1 MSPPQVSNK
10 QRRASPAS
18 CRGWAR
24 TPRAARWPP
33 QRVCPS
39 VSVNNLS
46 ELSTSARQCVP
57 QPSYWTNV
65 TSPCLFKKCI
75 HLYFSYFHKMQFM
88 QLLDDRGDTVGSR
101 IIMRR
106 QYVSI
111 KVTSPPPVR
120 NKQVTTQNID
130 TETITHHRAARPG
143 HPVQRGHRESAP
155 PPPLP
160 PPRPGQ

>member
-88 QLLDDRGDTVGSR
+88 QLLDDREDTVGSR

-111 KVTSPPPVR
+111 KVTSPPP
-120 NKQVTTQNID
+120 
-130 TETITHHRAARPG
+130 ITSRTPPRTLYGERQHRDRAARPG

-155 PPPLP
+155 PPP
-160 PPRPGQ
+160 RPGQ